1 MIISKSNN
9 AIGARALYSP
19 LSLPRIFLHLAVYS
33 GTVAISTEKY
43 TEGLHLGAS
52 GEGGSSL
59 HGPISARRFATSHH
73 LDGFLKVRAFWKAKT
88 QLLNSDFMA
97 LR

>member
-1 MIISKSNN
+1 MVARGELLNN
-9 AIGARALYSP
+9 EHRN
-19 LSLPRIFLHLAVYS
+19 R
-33 GTVAISTEKY
+33 
-43 TEGLHLGAS
+43 
-52 GEGGSSL
+52 
-59 HGPISARRFATSHH
+59 PISNMAPFTPESQGVTQAELVTQRFATSHH

>member
-1 MIISKSNN
+1 MSIEIDQY
-9 AIGARALYSP
+9 GAFHSESQGVTQAEL
-19 LSLPRIFLHLAVYS
+19 V
-33 GTVAISTEKY
+33 TQ
-43 TEGLHLGAS
+43 
-52 GEGGSSL
+52 
-59 HGPISARRFATSHH
+59 RFATSHH